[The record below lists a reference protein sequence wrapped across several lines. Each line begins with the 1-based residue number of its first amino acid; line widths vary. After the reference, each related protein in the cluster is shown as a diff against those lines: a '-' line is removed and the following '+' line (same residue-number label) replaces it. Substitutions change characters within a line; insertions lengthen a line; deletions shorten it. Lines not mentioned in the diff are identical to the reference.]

1 MLQNPRLQ
9 YLTNHQLT
17 VVFRDDSPLV
27 YANDSPT
34 YRSVHINLTDSQI
47 EQLAKQYTH
56 SCGNTPF
63 FESISKCFIEEKPI

>member
-1 MLQNPRLQ
+1 MIQNPRLQ

-27 YANDSPT
+27 CANDSPT

-47 EQLAKQYTH
+47 E
-56 SCGNTPF
+56 N
-63 FESISKCFIEEKPI
+63 